1 MKKQTQYII
10 YKVEQDTKD
19 MTNSFDSESLKDIA
33 KWLDIDYSNISKYI
47 SKTTEQEKINARLKD
62 NKYFIYK
69 EREIQLCANL

>member
-1 MKKQTQYII
+1 MKKQTYYII

-19 MTNSFDSESLKDIA
+19 ITNCFDSESLKDIA

-69 EREIQLCANL
+69 EREI